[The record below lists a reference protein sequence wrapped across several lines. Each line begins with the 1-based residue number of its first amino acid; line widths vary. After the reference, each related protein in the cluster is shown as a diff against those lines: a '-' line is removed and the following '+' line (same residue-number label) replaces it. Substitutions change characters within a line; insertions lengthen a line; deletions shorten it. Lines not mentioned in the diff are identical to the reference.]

1 MSRENVD
8 VVREMNAA
16 FNAGAYDTFAE
27 FFHPDAEF
35 VDHLPLPEMPAS
47 ARGREEVRATM
58 DAWREGFSGFQAHVA
73 EYVDLGDFVV
83 AVTRWRFVSA
93 DRGVDTSWKGAEA
106 WQLRHDR
113 VPPTEVSERGDNS
126 GSALRF

>member
-35 VDHLPLPEMPAS
+35 VDHLPLPDMPAS

-83 AVTRWRFVSA
+83 AVTRWRFCLRRPRGRHELERS
-93 DRGVDTSWKGAEA
+93 RGVAASP
-106 WQLRHDR
+106 RSS
-113 VPPTEVSERGDNS
+113 PTH
-126 GSALRF
+126 